1 MFLFVVLRVSMAE
14 KKPIGE
20 VIHYYDHIGVA
31 VVRFNRGVKVGETV
45 NFKGAHADFSQT
57 ISSIQHEH
65 QSIESAKKGQEV
77 GIKVDEK
84 VKKGYK
90 VYED

>member
-1 MFLFVVLRVSMAE
+1 ME

-31 VVRFNRGVKVGETV
+31 VVKFNREAKVGETV
-45 NFKGAHADFSQT
+45 NFKGAHTDFSQT
-57 ISSIQHEH
+57 IGSIQYEHE
-65 QSIESAKKGQEV
+65 SIKSAKKGQDV

-84 VKKGYK
+84 VKEGDK
-90 VYED
+90 VYEV